1 MIIVIN
7 KYEKGWKLCRGKR
20 KLRDWKKTRLIRKMD
35 ETRERSCYWIWIF
48 KYFLQHFK
56 ILAYIPRHVPFD
68 LDTWKFIT

>member
-7 KYEKGWKLCRGKR
+7 KYEKGWKLCRDKR
-20 KLRDWKKTRLIRKMD
+20 KLRDWKKTRLTKKMD